1 MKTKELRQAYYTA
14 TVSEFQKDVERGQ
27 YIEKMLLGGKFLLD
41 TYNSETKSWEEN
53 AKVISKLLSDANL
66 PNPDDVY
73 VSFEYAAPVGGRVDC
88 VLFGTGKDGKKNVIL
103 IELKQWGNQVEV
115 FSAYGKRWVNVF
127 VGGSDKI
134 VDHPSEQAER
144 YEIHFRNFVNLFD
157 QEEYELTSLAYC
169 YNYES
174 KGKEGLFDDMFAEL
188 RERCPLYSKDM
199 TAELSQN
206 LHDLLCNGQGEGIAK
221 SLAGTDLKPTKA
233 LIEAAANMMIDP
245 NDNTFVLLGD
255 QDDAYKTFW
264 NVLKKTLDSND
275 KSVFIVKGGPGT
287 GKTVIALKILSEL
300 YKEAMQNGKECNAY
314 YATRST
320 ALTKQ
325 LSEAL
330 HCSNGN
336 QKKYTGGVEDLIQKT
351 YQFRPACYKESQID
365 VLLVDEAH
373 RVQEKSNDQTDG
385 SLKKKCGV
393 ESVYCPLNQALS
405 LIYCSKVTVF
415 FIDDHQAVKNQEIGY
430 SEAIKKI
437 AENYQGEYIKQIE
450 EFKAEY
456 SNKTKPNAEKKLEAY
471 RQALDGDL
479 SDAEMAKIERN
490 IATEE
495 RNIDRIKGLKY
506 LTKDPLPNVNVY
518 THELT
523 TQFRCVG
530 ADRFVAWVDNV
541 LYKEVPNEKKFKLDK
556 EDFDFK
562 IFQSPQE
569 LEQEIRKLNDQEK
582 EPKTTAR
589 IVAGWC
595 WDWSSKAD
603 ENGDLKKE
611 IQIGDWSMPWET
623 KANPSKEFKSQ
634 YARSAD
640 FWAKDPQGINQVGCI
655 YSAQG
660 FEFDYVGVILGPDIK
675 YDAKKDAL
683 VCLPKLNKERNLTE
697 KDENG
702 DRLIRNIYK
711 VLLTRGR
718 KGCYMY
724 SCDPKVSN
732 YFKRFMNY

>member
-1 MKTKELRQAYYTA
+1 
-14 TVSEFQKDVERGQ
+14 
-27 YIEKMLLGGKFLLD
+27 
-41 TYNSETKSWEEN
+41 
-53 AKVISKLLSDANL
+53 
-66 PNPDDVY
+66 
-73 VSFEYAAPVGGRVDC
+73 
-88 VLFGTGKDGKKNVIL
+88 
-103 IELKQWGNQVEV
+103 
-115 FSAYGKRWVNVF
+115 
-127 VGGSDKI
+127 
-134 VDHPSEQAER
+134 
-144 YEIHFRNFVNLFD
+144 
-157 QEEYELTSLAYC
+157 
-169 YNYES
+169 
-174 KGKEGLFDDMFAEL
+174 
-188 RERCPLYSKDM
+188 
-199 TAELSQN
+199 
-206 LHDLLCNGQGEGIAK
+206 
-221 SLAGTDLKPTKA
+221 
-233 LIEAAANMMIDP
+233 
-245 NDNTFVLLGD
+245 
-255 QDDAYKTFW
+255 
-264 NVLKKTLDSND
+264 
-275 KSVFIVKGGPGT
+275 
-287 GKTVIALKILSEL
+287 
-300 YKEAMQNGKECNAY
+300 MQNGKECNAY

-336 QKKYTGGVEDLIQKT
+336 RKKHTGGVEDLIQKT

-430 SEAIKKI
+430 SEAIKKL

-471 RQALDGDL
+471 RQALDGDH
-479 SDAEMAKIERN
+479 SDTEMAKIERN

-530 ADRFVAWVDNV
+530 ADRFVTWVDNV

-623 KANPSKEFKSQ
+623 KAKPSKEFKSQ

-683 VCLPKLNKERNLTE
+683 ICLPKLNKERNLTE